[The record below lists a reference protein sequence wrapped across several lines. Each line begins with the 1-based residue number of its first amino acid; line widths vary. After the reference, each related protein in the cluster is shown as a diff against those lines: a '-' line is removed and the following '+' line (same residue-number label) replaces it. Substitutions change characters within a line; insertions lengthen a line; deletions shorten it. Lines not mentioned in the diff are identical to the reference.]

1 MAAGPFH
8 LSRIKQAR
16 PARVRSGSA
25 WAAFAA
31 ALLLSAVPASPL
43 ALDSGE
49 PLPWGTKAVSSHAPY
64 VARDCL
70 GCHTK
75 KWGGPLLETGDNM
88 CLPCHEDA
96 RSHVHAPKN
105 CIRCHNAH
113 DALRKKLL
121 RTDLEKCGEC
131 HRKT

>member
-16 PARVRSGSA
+16 PVRIRSGSA
-25 WAAFAA
+25 WAAFAT

-64 VARDCL
+64 LARDCL

-75 KWGGPLLETGDNM
+75 KWGGPLLEAGDTM

-96 RSHVHAPKN
+96 RRHVHAPKN

-131 HRKT
+131 HQKT